1 MPTPRPGE
9 VWLVRFPFTDLTT
22 TKQRPAFVI
31 ATHGEDIIVAGIFS
45 RVPAKLRATWVLID
59 DEQIG
64 FELTGLKKSSI
75 PKAEKIDVIHELVF
89 QRKLGYIQA
98 ALLVGGEHVLKNAMM
113 IVHY

>member
-45 RVPAKLRATWVLID
+45 RVPAKVRATWILID
-59 DEQIG
+59 DQQIG
-64 FELTGLKKSSI
+64 FEQTGLKKSSI
-75 PKAEKIDVIHELVF
+75 LKAEKIAVIHESVF
-89 QRKLGYIQA
+89 QRKLGKLPADFAVSVQTA
-98 ALLVGGEHVLKNAMM
+98 LKKALLLV
-113 IVHY
+113 